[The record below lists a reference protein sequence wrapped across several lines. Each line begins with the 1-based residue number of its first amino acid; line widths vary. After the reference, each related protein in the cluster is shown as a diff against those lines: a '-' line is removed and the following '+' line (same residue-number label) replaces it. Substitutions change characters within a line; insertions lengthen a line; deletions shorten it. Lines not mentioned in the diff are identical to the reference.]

1 MWKLK
6 KADVAAK
13 QTSVNDAQKAH
24 DDAGLN
30 KVATVQNV
38 AEAINNSG
46 FNLKTSAAT
55 GGEKLKGTKDD
66 GELIKPSNTVEMIAG
81 KNLTV
86 KQDENGKV
94 TYATKDDV
102 EFNTVKVGADDK
114 TANGKKPVN
123 LTTEAAKGAS
133 NNDDANKP
141 TTALNISSGTDAKP
155 TQLVGVGSV
164 LNKTTINTTPTGTVP
179 AGSTPAVPTTADLV
193 DLNGTVGAPV
203 NKNAAATVGD
213 LQNMGWV
220 VSAKDG
226 NGYKDVVKNANV
238 VDFKGGTGIEIT
250 GNTLADGTREITV
263 GIKEGKVTDKV
274 TVTHKDGTKTEAVK
288 IGDNYYKIDKDGKP
302 EGFQTDVN
310 GKPAGTPLNIDKND
324 VITNSGSGF
333 VTGNTVATAIQESG
347 WNVGLAD
354 SSKANAAFSDKDKA
368 LSADKLEK
376 VNPNDNVR
384 FADGKGTK
392 AAVAT
397 VERVDEFGKKVT
409 DTYVKFDVDAGEII
423 ADATKPGMVKG
434 PVTADEAKKL
444 ADDLKKAEQA
454 VKDLPADATPEA
466 KKAAQDVLKVAQ
478 DAAAPLNKV
487 ATAQN
492 VAEAINNSGWR
503 TNSKT
508 ATGGAKDTLINPG
521 KAVNFES
528 GKNMEVAQTVDKDG
542 NVAYTYK
549 TKDDVQFNSVQ
560 FGDANGPKITNNG
573 GNINVSGADGKSP
586 TKITGVAAGDISPN
600 STDAV
605 NGAQIYVLA
614 GDQKNVTPTNNKY
627 DTIEYDSQNNPK
639 YVTKDAPTGK
649 TVVTEKIDGHDVAVL
664 KTYNVH
670 SQKEIVTNSVVEAIY
685 NMNEQGIKF
694 FHSNDGVERPKQEQD
709 NNFDSSARGKFATA
723 IGSRSKADGTNAVA
737 IGFNSV
743 VTGND
748 SISIGTGNRVTGNNS
763 GAFGDPST
771 VSGQGSYSVGNNN
784 TVSTNDT
791 FVLGNDVKHTV
802 ENSAI
807 LGAKST
813 ARGGNGSKTGTLRN
827 LKQDGTQ
834 GASTT
839 AGSTGTVSTATVGY
853 MTYGGFQGAKA
864 DGVVSV
870 GAAGNERRIQNVAAG
885 EISSTSTD
893 AINGSQLYAVA
904 AGIGH
909 KLGGLDN
916 KINKVGKRAD
926 AGTAS
931 ALAAATIPQAYT
943 PGKSLV
949 GIAAGNYQGQ
959 NSLALG
965 MSRISDNGKIIIRLS
980 GTANT
985 QGKTG
990 VAAGVGYQW

>member
-1 MWKLK
+1 
-6 KADVAAK
+6 
-13 QTSVNDAQKAH
+13 
-24 DDAGLN
+24 
-30 KVATVQNV
+30 
-38 AEAINNSG
+38 
-46 FNLKTSAAT
+46 
-55 GGEKLKGTKDD
+55 
-66 GELIKPSNTVEMIAG
+66 
-81 KNLTV
+81 
-86 KQDENGKV
+86 
-94 TYATKDDV
+94 
-102 EFNTVKVGADDK
+102 
-114 TANGKKPVN
+114 
-123 LTTEAAKGAS
+123 
-133 NNDDANKP
+133 
-141 TTALNISSGTDAKP
+141 
-155 TQLVGVGSV
+155 
-164 LNKTTINTTPTGTVP
+164 
-179 AGSTPAVPTTADLV
+179 
-193 DLNGTVGAPV
+193 
-203 NKNAAATVGD
+203 
-213 LQNMGWV
+213 
-220 VSAKDG
+220 
-226 NGYKDVVKNANV
+226 
-238 VDFKGGTGIEIT
+238 
-250 GNTLADGTREITV
+250 
-263 GIKEGKVTDKV
+263 
-274 TVTHKDGTKTEAVK
+274 
-288 IGDNYYKIDKDGKP
+288 
-302 EGFQTDVN
+302 
-310 GKPAGTPLNIDKND
+310 
-324 VITNSGSGF
+324 
-333 VTGNTVATAIQESG
+333 
-347 WNVGLAD
+347 
-354 SSKANAAFSDKDKA
+354 
-368 LSADKLEK
+368 
-376 VNPNDNVR
+376 
-384 FADGKGTK
+384 
-392 AAVAT
+392 
-397 VERVDEFGKKVT
+397 
-409 DTYVKFDVDAGEII
+409 
-423 ADATKPGMVKG
+423 
-434 PVTADEAKKL
+434 
-444 ADDLKKAEQA
+444 
-454 VKDLPADATPEA
+454 
-466 KKAAQDVLKVAQ
+466 
-478 DAAAPLNKV
+478 
-487 ATAQN
+487 
-492 VAEAINNSGWR
+492 
-503 TNSKT
+503 
-508 ATGGAKDTLINPG
+508 
-521 KAVNFES
+521 
-528 GKNMEVAQTVDKDG
+528 MEVAQTVDKDG

-573 GNINVSGADGKSP
+573 GNINVSGADGKAP

-605 NGAQIYVLA
+605 NGAQLYVLA

-985 QGKTG
+985 QGKTS

>member
-1 MWKLK
+1 VPEVKNI
-6 KADVAAK
+6 
-13 QTSVNDAQKAH
+13 T
-24 DDAGLN
+24 
-30 KVATVQNV
+30 ATVTNP
-38 AEAINNSG
+38 
-46 FNLKTSAAT
+46 
-55 GGEKLKGTKDD
+55 D
-66 GELIKPSNTVEMIAG
+66 GS
-81 KNLTV
+81 
-86 KQDENGKV
+86 
-94 TYATKDDV
+94 
-102 EFNTVKVGADDK
+102 
-114 TANGKKPVN
+114 
-123 LTTEAAKGAS
+123 
-133 NNDDANKP
+133 
-141 TTALNISSGTDAKP
+141 
-155 TQLVGVGSV
+155 
-164 LNKTTINTTPTGTVP
+164 KTT
-179 AGSTPAVPTTADLV
+179 
-193 DLNGTVGAPV
+193 
-203 NKNAAATVGD
+203 KE
-213 LQNMGWV
+213 
-220 VSAKDG
+220 
-226 NGYKDVVKNANV
+226 YKD
-238 VDFKGGTGIEIT
+238 
-250 GNTLADGTREITV
+250 
-263 GIKEGKVTDKV
+263 
-274 TVTHKDGTKTEAVK
+274 
-288 IGDNYYKIDKDGKP
+288 
-302 EGFQTDVN
+302 
-310 GKPAGTPLNIDKND
+310 
-324 VITNSGSGF
+324 
-333 VTGNTVATAIQESG
+333 
-347 WNVGLAD
+347 
-354 SSKANAAFSDKDKA
+354 
-368 LSADKLEK
+368 
-376 VNPNDNVR
+376 
-384 FADGKGTK
+384 
-392 AAVAT
+392 
-397 VERVDEFGKKVT
+397 
-409 DTYVKFDVDAGEII
+409 II
-423 ADATKPGMVKG
+423 
-434 PVTADEAKKL
+434 
-444 ADDLKKAEQA
+444 
-454 VKDLPADATPEA
+454 
-466 KKAAQDVLKVAQ
+466 
-478 DAAAPLNKV
+478 
-487 ATAQN
+487 
-492 VAEAINNSGWR
+492 
-503 TNSKT
+503 
-508 ATGGAKDTLINPG
+508 
-521 KAVNFES
+521 
-528 GKNMEVAQTVDKDG
+528 VDKDG
-542 NVAYTYK
+542 
-549 TKDDVQFNSVQ
+549 
-560 FGDANGPKITNNG
+560 
-573 GNINVSGADGKSP
+573 
-586 TKITGVAAGDISPN
+586 
-600 STDAV
+600 
-605 NGAQIYVLA
+605 
-614 GDQKNVTPTNNKY
+614 TP
-627 DTIEYDSQNNPK
+627 I
-639 YVTKDAPTGK
+639 
-649 TVVTEKIDGHDVAVL
+649 L
-664 KTYNVH
+664 KTYNVQG
-670 SQKEIVTNSVVEAIY
+670 QKEIITNSVVEAVH

-694 FHSNDGVERPKQEQD
+694 FHSNDGVDRPKVETEND
-709 NNFDSSARGKFATA
+709 FDSSASGKFATA

>member
-1 MWKLK
+1 M
-6 KADVAAK
+6 
-13 QTSVNDAQKAH
+13 
-24 DDAGLN
+24 AGATITNEGN
-30 KVATVQNV
+30 KV
-38 AEAINNSG
+38 
-46 FNLKTSAAT
+46 
-55 GGEKLKGTKDD
+55 
-66 GELIKPSNTVEMIAG
+66 
-81 KNLTV
+81 
-86 KQDENGKV
+86 
-94 TYATKDDV
+94 
-102 EFNTVKVGADDK
+102 
-114 TANGKKPVN
+114 
-123 LTTEAAKGAS
+123 
-133 NNDDANKP
+133 
-141 TTALNISSGTDAKP
+141 
-155 TQLVGVGSV
+155 
-164 LNKTTINTTPTGTVP
+164 
-179 AGSTPAVPTTADLV
+179 
-193 DLNGTVGAPV
+193 
-203 NKNAAATVGD
+203 
-213 LQNMGWV
+213 
-220 VSAKDG
+220 
-226 NGYKDVVKNANV
+226 
-238 VDFKGGTGIEIT
+238 
-250 GNTLADGTREITV
+250 
-263 GIKEGKVTDKV
+263 
-274 TVTHKDGTKTEAVK
+274 
-288 IGDNYYKIDKDGKP
+288 
-302 EGFQTDVN
+302 
-310 GKPAGTPLNIDKND
+310 
-324 VITNSGSGF
+324 

-354 SSKANAAFSDKDKA
+354 SSKASAAFSDKDKA

-409 DTYVKFDVDAGEII
+409 DTYVKFDIDT
-423 ADATKPGMVKG
+423 ADVTNNANGTVNG
-434 PVTADEAKKL
+434 PVTAEMKKALDEAKKAL
-444 ADDLKKAEQA
+444 A
-454 VKDLPADATPEA
+454 DLPANATPEA
-466 KKAAQDVLKVAQ
+466 KKAAEDKVNAAQ
-478 DAAAPLNKV
+478 ANINKVGNPV

-503 TNSKT
+503 TNSTT

-521 KAVNFES
+521 KAVNFEA

-560 FGDANGPKITNNG
+560 FGDANGPKITNND
-573 GNINVSGADGKSP
+573 GNINVSGADGKAP

-605 NGAQIYVLA
+605 NGAQIYALV
-614 GDQKNVTPTNNKY
+614 GDQSNVNQTSPTY
-627 DTIEYDSQNNPK
+627 
-639 YVTKDAPTGK
+639 TKVDLDENGKPSYTTVNAPAGK
-649 TVVTEKIDGHDVAVL
+649 TVVTAKDDNGHDVPVL

-670 SQKEIVTNSVVEAIY
+670 SQKEIVTNSVVEAIH

-694 FHSNDGVERPKQEQD
+694 FHSNDGVERPKQEQT
-709 NNFDSSARGKFATA
+709 NSFDSSASGKFATA

-784 TVSTNDT
+784 TVATNDT
-791 FVLGNDVKHTV
+791 FVLGNEVKHTV

-839 AGSTGTVSTATVGY
+839 AGSTGTVSTATVGH
-853 MTYGGFQGAKA
+853 MTYGGFQGDKA

-885 EISSTSTD
+885 EISKTSTD

-909 KLGGLDN
+909 KLGDLDN
-916 KINKVGKRAD
+916 KINKVGKRGD

-931 ALAAATIPQAYT
+931 ALAAANIPQAYT

-949 GIAAGNYQGQ
+949 GIAAGSYQGQ
-959 NSLALG
+959 NGLAVG

-980 GTANT
+980 GTANS